1 MKLQKKNG
9 SGESFLVHQEF
20 KLPKKI
26 IENAKCIGVSS
37 GASAPEVLVDQLL
50 NRIKEIRNIKIE
62 EVEIIKEN
70 VEFKLPKELRVN

>member
-1 MKLQKKNG
+1 M
-9 SGESFLVHQEF
+9 VHQGFE
-20 KLPKKI
+20 LSKKI

-50 NRIKEIRNIKIE
+50 DQIKEIRNIEVE
-62 EVEIIKEN
+62 EVEIVKEN

>member
-1 MKLQKKNG
+1 
-9 SGESFLVHQEF
+9 
-20 KLPKKI
+20 
-26 IENAKCIGVSS
+26 VSS